1 MLRDFAVLLGILP
14 EWAYWHARAEWG
26 MSRGEIYGT
35 AALAAGAVALA
46 AFPDFRPPHVAYA
59 FSLPWARRKT
69 ISLHSKRWFYM
80 ARVLILVFALGYVGS
95 VLVTSAPTVLGQ
107 SRSSERELSDHNARV
122 RALEQWRENVESKGY
137 EARLMLVEADTREI
151 KESIKSLT
159 RLVWGTLV
167 GVCIWLIQQLFFLL
181 MKRSPNG
188 GPQ

>member
-137 EARLMLVEADTREI
+137 AARIMLVEADTREI
-151 KESIKSLT
+151 KESIQSLT

-167 GVCIWLIQQLFFLL
+167 GICIWLIQQLFLLL
-181 MKRSPNG
+181 MKRSPG